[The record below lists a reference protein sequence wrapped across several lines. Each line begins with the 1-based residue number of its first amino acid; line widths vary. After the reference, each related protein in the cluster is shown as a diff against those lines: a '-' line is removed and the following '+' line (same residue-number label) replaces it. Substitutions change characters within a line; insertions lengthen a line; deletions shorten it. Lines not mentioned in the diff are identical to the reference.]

1 MSILSD
7 ILQRGNGMRH
17 QGKERGQKR
26 RGATKRRIT
35 GFLQPIFL
43 LQLYNQDRHGY
54 DLLRGLQ
61 EFVSDAD
68 TYDPSIIYRIMRDME
83 GNGWVKSYEGTVSR
97 GPRRRMYNLTLKGKK
112 QLAHW
117 MSDLQ
122 KTKDEINTLLKAYK
136 QQTS

>member
-1 MSILSD
+1 
-7 ILQRGNGMRH
+7 
-17 QGKERGQKR
+17 
-26 RGATKRRIT
+26 
-35 GFLQPIFL
+35 
-43 LQLYNQDRHGY
+43 
-54 DLLRGLQ
+54 
-61 EFVSDAD
+61 
-68 TYDPSIIYRIMRDME
+68 MRDME

-122 KTKDEINTLLKAYK
+122 KTKNEINTLLKAYR